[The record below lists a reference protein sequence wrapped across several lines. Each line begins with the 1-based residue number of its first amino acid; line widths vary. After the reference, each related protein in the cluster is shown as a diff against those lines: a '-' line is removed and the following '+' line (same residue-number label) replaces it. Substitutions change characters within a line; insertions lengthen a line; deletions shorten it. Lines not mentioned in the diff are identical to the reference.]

1 MILVLENE
9 RDLDILASLLGPFGR
24 PMPGVK
30 WDDDLD
36 VWVVDEPPVQSDPGD
51 ENDWQDV
58 AEWKPSVATA
68 AYLEANAPKPKQ
80 CTCGAS
86 DGKCPPVGCTWAREQ
101 KRREQAQM
109 QSDHEPPH
117 VPAMVRELEGDDEI
131 AALVRKV
138 QDLNATSLAGAE
150 RRRHVDH
157 TEYYASRAQ

>member
-1 MILVLENE
+1 VILVLENE
-9 RDLDILASLLGPFGR
+9 RDLAVLASLLGPFGR
-24 PMPGVK
+24 PMPGAK

-36 VWVVDEPPVQSDPGD
+36 KWVVDEPPVQSDPGD
-51 ENDWQDV
+51 ENDWRDV

-68 AYLEANAPKPKQ
+68 AYLEANAPKHNQ

-101 KRREQAQM
+101 KRRQQAQM

-117 VPAMVRELEGDDEI
+117 IPQLEGDDEI

-138 QDLNATSLAGAE
+138 QDLNAVSLADAAHIGHA
-150 RRRHVDH
+150 
-157 TEYYASRAQ
+157 EYYASRAQ